1 MSRRKSVLLD
11 VLVVMFSLL
20 ASAQTGAVTV
30 FGTLFTNPG
39 TLVRIDTASGLV
51 TPIFTTGALPDSIVF
66 DASGRMIYTLFGANQ
81 VRRFDPS
88 NGTDV
93 LVSGG
98 FSGPL
103 DLVLEPGGAT
113 VLVSNN
119 TTPRIDRLNL
129 ATGVVTPFFAAG
141 GGAGLAYDASGRL
154 FANLPGRVAE
164 LNPMTGAVLQFTPG
178 VLILDGLTFDPVTGN
193 LFATD
198 GSGGHVFRLDR
209 NNLALGAQLLAT
221 LIASG
226 GFADGIVADGTG
238 QLFVAV
244 RNVGNESLSGLV
256 QVNAVSGAFGQ
267 VAFAAVLDDV
277 SPLVGSGAPPVI
289 SAPALPVP
297 MLSETALIA
306 LAVGLAIL
314 AVVRIRT
321 GNRRRQ

>member
-1 MSRRKSVLLD
+1 MSQRKAVLLG
-11 VLVVMFSLL
+11 VLVVMLSLL
-20 ASAQTGAVTV
+20 ASAQTRAATV

-39 TLVRIDTASGLV
+39 TLVRIDTVSGSV
-51 TPIFTTGALPDSIVF
+51 TPILTTGASPDSIVF
-66 DASGRMIYTLFGANQ
+66 DSSGRIVYTLFGANQ

-88 NGTDV
+88 NSTDV
-93 LVSGG
+93 LLSGS

-129 ATGVVTPFFAAG
+129 TTGVVTPFFAAG

-164 LNPMTGAVLQFTPG
+164 LNPVTGTVLQFTPG
-178 VLILDGLTFDPVTGN
+178 VLVFDGLTFDPVTGN

-209 NNLALGAQLLAT
+209 NNLAAGAQLVAT

-226 GFADGIVADGTG
+226 GFADGIAANGAG

-244 RNVGNESLSGLV
+244 RNVGNESLSGLF
-256 QVNAVSGAFGQ
+256 QVNAVT
-267 VAFAAVLDDV
+267 
-277 SPLVGSGAPPVI
+277 GAPEEGVK
-289 SAPALPVP
+289 VT
-297 MLSETALIA
+297 E
-306 LAVGLAIL
+306 
-314 AVVRIRT
+314 
-321 GNRRRQ
+321 